1 MKVLLIQP
9 PMTYKSGE
17 YVECVFPPIGL
28 AYIAAVLEKNNIN
41 VKILDTVALGWRS
54 PIVYESNGVKY
65 LRYSLTDEQIAKEII
80 NYNPDIVGISCMTSA
95 NAENAYHV
103 ARIAKKSKKN
113 VYVVLGGAHAT
124 VLYHEVLKEESVD
137 SVVIGE
143 GEETMLQIVQALS
156 KSEDLS
162 KILGVAYK
170 NGSHINFNPKD
181 KYIENLDE
189 LPFPAY
195 HLLPMSEYSEANL
208 GPIRAFRVPY
218 TYMVTSRGC
227 PFNCI
232 FCSIHSIWGYGY
244 RYRSP
249 SNVVDEIEYLVK
261 NYGIREIHFED
272 DNISLNRKRF
282 GLICDEII
290 RRNLDITWTTPG
302 GVAIHTL
309 NQETLQK
316 MKKSGCYKI
325 LIAIESGNQKIIDE
339 LIDKPLKLTHAR
351 KMIQWCRN
359 LGITVEGFFIIGLPG
374 ENLGTFEDTIEFAK
388 RSGLHGAH
396 FFIATPY
403 PGTRL
408 YDIAISEKYIPKWN
422 LKKLRHTQDAVISTN
437 EFSCS
442 DTVEYKR
449 KAYREVGRHTLIRD
463 YNLFYFF

>member
-1 MKVLLIQP
+1 
-9 PMTYKSGE
+9 
-17 YVECVFPPIGL
+17 
-28 AYIAAVLEKNNIN
+28 
-41 VKILDTVALGWRS
+41 
-54 PIVYESNGVKY
+54 
-65 LRYSLTDEQIAKEII
+65 
-80 NYNPDIVGISCMTSA
+80 MTSFFI
-95 NAENAYHV
+95 YLISSV
-103 ARIAKKSKKN
+103 
-113 VYVVLGGAHAT
+113 
-124 VLYHEVLKEESVD
+124 VD
-137 SVVIGE
+137 SF
-143 GEETMLQIVQALS
+143 
-156 KSEDLS
+156 
-162 KILGVAYK
+162 
-170 NGSHINFNPKD
+170 GS
-181 KYIENLDE
+181 L
-189 LPFPAY
+189 
-195 HLLPMSEYSEANL
+195 YSEQ
-208 GPIRAFRVPY
+208 
-218 TYMVTSRGC
+218 
-227 PFNCI
+227 
-232 FCSIHSIWGYGY
+232 
-244 RYRSP
+244 
-249 SNVVDEIEYLVK
+249 IEYLVK

-463 YNLFYFF
+463 YNLFYFFKRVFRLRNKIDFRNFIFFFKYRFNVFSIRGMIRLI